1 MASYHE
7 ASDFSEL
14 YESCLTDLI
23 ESPEYESSPRGL
35 KIYEETN
42 VSLVLTNPLSS
53 LFSNER
59 RSSQKRY
66 IAAELLW
73 YFTGR
78 NDVAFIKDYAK
89 FWEKIQNEDGTVN
102 SAYGNLIF
110 STKNRYGLSQYEW
123 AYQCLAKDKESR
135 QAVLHFNLP
144 VHQYLTNKDFVC
156 TMYAIFH
163 IREDRLNLT
172 VHMRSNDII
181 LGLPTDFAFFTTLQS
196 HMLMHLQKVHKNLS
210 MGTYTHIANSL
221 HLYETHF
228 NLANEMLSHQFTRE
242 ELPPVSQP
250 LINLASAPTAQF
262 KVLLDHRHD
271 PLSTFSDPLYN
282 WIYTNINQ

>member
-1 MASYHE
+1 
-7 ASDFSEL
+7 
-14 YESCLTDLI
+14 
-23 ESPEYESSPRGL
+23 
-35 KIYEETN
+35 
-42 VSLVLTNPLSS
+42 
-53 LFSNER
+53 
-59 RSSQKRY
+59 
-66 IAAELLW
+66 
-73 YFTGR
+73 
-78 NDVAFIKDYAK
+78 
-89 FWEKIQNEDGTVN
+89 
-102 SAYGNLIF
+102 
-110 STKNRYGLSQYEW
+110 
-123 AYQCLAKDKESR
+123 
-135 QAVLHFNLP
+135 
-144 VHQYLTNKDFVC
+144 
-156 TMYAIFH
+156 MYAIFH

-210 MGTYTHIANSL
+210 IGTYTHIANSL

-282 WIYTNINQ
+282 WIYTNLNQ